1 MMRASEPQTSDLKP
15 STSNLRSQAFN
26 LKPPIYT
33 RPQTSAHTSARL
45 LRHPKMSVSFRDA
58 YTTHGVDNY
67 YTLVANTYKNPHEP
81 GVQKAL
87 RQILE
92 SIVPGKPSPPPLLP
106 LPPPT
111 PPRSTRPS
119 STNTTTHHPQSTP
132 PSRSGEATL
141 TAAHWFSLRR
151 PSYRLLTSA
160 HDPFTASLYTTRT
173 GGRPC
178 GTQSFRD
185 IQTGGLAVSPGRSS
199 SKNDVVVCSFALH
212 LCPVSEVWGLLYT
225 LSCECRWLVVLA
237 PHKRP
242 EVGTEHGWERVGKE
256 VCVERV
262 RGRLFRS
269 LNFEDVEEVEVEEGK
284 EEKAGVEEERAEKEE
299 RVFSQD
305 EQCKCLISL

>member
-1 MMRASEPQTSDLKP
+1 
-15 STSNLRSQAFN
+15 
-26 LKPPIYT
+26 
-33 RPQTSAHTSARL
+33 
-45 LRHPKMSVSFRDA
+45 MSVSFRDA

-87 RQILE
+87 RLILE
-92 SIVPGKPSPPPLLP
+92 SIPYYRLLD
-106 LPPPT
+106 LAAG
-111 PPRSTRPS
+111 
-119 STNTTTHHPQSTP
+119 
-132 PSRSGEATL
+132 SGEATI
-141 TAAHWFSLRR
+141 TAVHWFSTRR
-151 PSYRLLTSA
+151 PSYQLLISA

-185 IQTGGLAVSPGRSS
+185 IQTGGLEVSPGRSS
-199 SKNDVVVCSFALH
+199 TKNDVVVCSFALH
-212 LCPVSEVWGLLYT
+212 LCPSSEVWGLLYT

-242 EVGTEHGWERVGKE
+242 EVGSEHGWERMGKE

-269 LNFEDVEEVEVEEGK
+269 LNFEDVEEVEVAVEVGK
-284 EEKAGVEEERAEKEE
+284 VEEEGAGKEGAEKEE
-299 RVFSQD
+299 AKKEDAAVAEGEDKIKPEIKAVTEAATNEPQD
-305 EQCKCLISL
+305 KGEEAVKNRAN

>member
-1 MMRASEPQTSDLKP
+1 
-15 STSNLRSQAFN
+15 
-26 LKPPIYT
+26 
-33 RPQTSAHTSARL
+33 
-45 LRHPKMSVSFRDA
+45 MSVSFRDA

-87 RQILE
+87 RKILE
-92 SIVPGKPSPPPLLP
+92 SIVPVDPLKPYYRLLD
-106 LPPPT
+106 LAAG
-111 PPRSTRPS
+111 
-119 STNTTTHHPQSTP
+119 
-132 PSRSGEATL
+132 SGEATL
-141 TAAHWFSLRR
+141 AAAHWFSTRR
-151 PSYRLLTSA
+151 PSYRLLISA

-185 IQTGGLAVSPGRSS
+185 IQTGGLEVSPGRSS

-212 LCPVSEVWGLLYT
+212 LCPASEVWGLLYT

-242 EVGTEHGWERVGKE
+242 EVGSEHGWERMGRE

-269 LNFEDVEEVEVEEGK
+269 LNFEDVEEVEVEAEVGEGRG
-284 EEKAGVEEERAEKEE
+284 EGGEGGGGRGRAEKEGAE
-299 RVFSQD
+299 KEEVKKEDAVVAEGEEKKQEVKTKDVEAATNEPQD
-305 EQCKCLISL
+305 KKEEVVENTAN